1 MDLIFSFVSISLA
14 LLQFLG
20 LFFLVLSQ
28 YFHMNW
34 KQFSI
39 RWGILILLLIP
50 FVGVSQTA
58 IDSLIKTDTSSQQI
72 QPKQDTSIGSVLNNL
87 ETYAEV
93 LNKANNILK
102 RGFDTSAI
110 AESLPENEQL
120 VIYIQ
125 KNLGNS
131 KYYNLRSLYTNR
143 VVLVQLKK
151 QMRDWQEQLLRYSHQ
166 LDIIS
171 NDIAKISQETIFS
184 KLSQDSGLLSIYVL
198 QIQNVSKKWEQADTS
213 SKFALNK
220 IGYLESRVVAL
231 SFQINDLLDEVQ
243 FQIKNYSKN
252 ALKLEESYL
261 FNAHTSDYKTNFW
274 QVYQDTFKRIAYLI
288 PFYLNVTSN
297 DMVWHL
303 VWIILV
309 FVWLW
314 WCIRRLHKLNKPEIF
329 SPIPYLSQG
338 VLFTV
343 CFFIFLISPFV
354 YDTPP
359 MSLVQMLSFLLML
372 IFTKLAWF
380 TWSKEF
386 KVSWFYFLLLFL
398 GISFDVVLI
407 EPSLLQRWFL
417 IFLNL
422 SSVILAF
429 RMQKRLKGNVGR
441 YENYY
446 FWLLNLYVFLH
457 ILAII
462 SNISGRV
469 TLSKL
474 FSSSAIISISFA
486 LAIDVLE
493 SLVFEIIYLHLEA
506 FKESKISLMF
516 NFEEIKKNFQSTLR
530 IILVFIWVMIFFF
543 SLNLYDFIS
552 EKMGEWLAYPIKLG
566 NLNFT
571 AGTILLF
578 FFILWISSNISK
590 LLTFFF
596 GTSGQFAANKK
607 NKNGSWV
614 LLMRLGVFSLGFFVA
629 VAAAGIPFDRI
640 TIVIGALGVGIGFGL
655 QNIVNNLVSGIILA
669 FEKPMQIG
677 DVIEID
683 KQTGTVK
690 EIGIRSSKITTYD
703 GADIV
708 VPNGE
713 FISKQLINWTLTNS
727 YRRIEL
733 IVGVAYDSELSKVQE
748 LISGVIHHHK
758 EVMRFPQPMVLVH
771 EFSDNSVNFRV
782 LFWTS
787 DFDTWTSLK
796 SSILMELFDVFR
808 KNNITIPFPQRD
820 LHIKSVKGL
829 HELDKQQLLNDGEDL
844 PLENEDAPK

>member
-1 MDLIFSFVSISLA
+1 MYLK
-14 LLQFLG
+14 
-20 LFFLVLSQ
+20 
-28 YFHMNW
+28 H
-34 KQFSI
+34 FSI
-39 RWGILILLLIP
+39 KWTILVFLLLP
-50 FVGVSQTA
+50 MLGVAQSS
-58 IDSLIKTDTSSQQI
+58 IDSLLKSDSSSQQI
-72 QPKQDTSIGSVLNNL
+72 QPKQDTSIGSILSNL
-87 ETYAEV
+87 ESYAEV

-110 AESLPENEQL
+110 AVNLPENEQL
-120 VIYIQ
+120 VVYIQ
-125 KNLGNS
+125 KNLNNS

-166 LDIIS
+166 LDVIS
-171 NDIAKISQETIFS
+171 NDIAKISQESIFN
-184 KLSQDSGLLSIYVL
+184 KLSQDSGLLSIYLL

-231 SFQINDLLDEVQ
+231 SFQISDLLEEVQ

-252 ALKLEESYL
+252 AFKAEESYL
-261 FNAHTSDYKTNFW
+261 INAHSSEYKKSFW
-274 QVYQDTFKRIAYLI
+274 QVYQDSFNRINYLI
-288 PFYLNVTSN
+288 PFYLRVTS
-297 DMVWHL
+297 DEMSWHL

-309 FVWLW
+309 FGWLW
-314 WCIRRLHKLNKPEIF
+314 WCMSRLHKMGKPEIF
-329 SPIPYLSQG
+329 TPIPYLSQG
-338 VLFTV
+338 VLYTV
-343 CFFIFLISPFV
+343 CFFVFLISPFV

-372 IFTKLAWF
+372 LFTKLAWF

-386 KVSWFYFLLLFL
+386 KISWVYFLLIFL
-398 GISFDVVLI
+398 GISLDVVLI
-407 EPSLLQRWFL
+407 EPSLIQRWFL
-417 IFLNL
+417 FLLNIA
-422 SSVILAF
+422 SVVLAYK
-429 RMQKRLKGNVGR
+429 MQQRLKGNAGR
-441 YENYY
+441 YEKYY

-457 ILAII
+457 LLAIV
-462 SNISGRV
+462 SNFAGRV
-469 TLSKL
+469 TLAKL

-493 SLVFEIIYLHLEA
+493 SLIFEMIYLHLEA
-506 FKESKISLMF
+506 FKESKISVMF

-530 IILVFIWVMIFFF
+530 VILMIIWIMIFFF
-543 SLNLYDFIS
+543 SLNLYDFLS
-552 EKMGEWLAYPIKLG
+552 EKIGDWLAYPIKIG

-733 IVGVAYDSELSKVQE
+733 IVGVAYDSDLAKVQE
-748 LISGVIHHHK
+748 LISKVIMHHK
-758 EVMRFPQPMVLVH
+758 EVMQFPKPAVLVH
-771 EFSDNSVNFRV
+771 DFADNSVNFRV

-787 DFDTWTSLK
+787 DFDTWTVLK
-796 SSILMELFDVFR
+796 SAILMELFDIFR

-844 PLENEDAPK
+844 PLDNEVAPK

>member
-1 MDLIFSFVSISLA
+1 MILKHFSVKWGI
-14 LLQFLG
+14 
-20 LFFLVLSQ
+20 LFFLMMPLVGISQ
-28 YFHMNW
+28 
-34 KQFSI
+34 S
-39 RWGILILLLIP
+39 
-50 FVGVSQTA
+50 A
-58 IDSLIKTDTSSQQI
+58 IDSLLKTDSSSQQV
-72 QPKQDTSIGSVLNNL
+72 QPKQDTSIGHILTNL
-87 ETYAEV
+87 ESYAEV
-93 LNKANNILK
+93 LNKANSILK
-102 RGFDTSAI
+102 RGYDTSAI
-110 AESLPENEQL
+110 AENLPENEQL
-120 VIYIQ
+120 VAYIQ
-125 KNLGNS
+125 KNLSDS

-166 LDIIS
+166 LDGIS
-171 NDIAKISQETIFS
+171 TDIAKISKESIFN

-198 QIQNVSKKWEQADTS
+198 QIQNISKKWEQADTS

-220 IGYLESRVVAL
+220 IGFLESRVVAL

-252 ALKLEESYL
+252 AFKLEESYL
-261 FNAHTSDYKTNFW
+261 INAHNVEYKRSFW
-274 QVYQDTFKRIAYLI
+274 QVYQDSFKRISYLI
-288 PFYLNVTSN
+288 PFYLRVTS
-297 DMVWHL
+297 DTMVWHL
-303 VWIILV
+303 IWIVLI
-309 FVWLW
+309 FAWLW
-314 WCIRRLHKLNKPEIF
+314 WCMSRLHKMGKSDIF
-329 SPIPYLSQG
+329 TPIPYLSQG
-338 VLFTV
+338 VLYTV
-343 CFFIFLISPFV
+343 FFFVFLLSPFI

-386 KVSWFYFLLLFL
+386 KISWLYFLLLFL
-398 GISFDVVLI
+398 GISLDVVLI
-407 EPSLLQRWFL
+407 EPSLVQRWFL
-417 IFLNL
+417 FFLNVG
-422 SSVILAF
+422 SIALAF
-429 RMQKRLKGNVGR
+429 KMQHRLRGNAGR
-441 YENYY
+441 YEKYY
-446 FWLLNLYVFLH
+446 FWLLNLYIILH
-457 ILAII
+457 LLAII
-462 SNISGRV
+462 TNFAGRV
-469 TLSKL
+469 TLAKL

-493 SLVFEIIYLHLEA
+493 SLIFEVIYLHLET
-506 FKESKISLMF
+506 FKESKISVMF

-530 IILVFIWVMIFFF
+530 VILMIIWIMIFFF
-543 SLNLYDFIS
+543 SLNLYDFLS
-552 EKMGEWLAYPIKLG
+552 EKIGELLAYPIKIG

-571 AGTILLF
+571 AGTIFLF

-748 LISGVIHHHK
+748 LISEVIHHHK
-758 EVMRFPQPMVLVH
+758 EVMHFPKPAVLVH
-771 EFSDNSVNFRV
+771 EFADNSVNFRV
-782 LFWTS
+782 LFWTA
-787 DFDTWTSLK
+787 DYDTWTGLK
-796 SSILMELFDVFR
+796 SSILLELFDSFR

-829 HELDKQQLLNDGEDL
+829 NEIDKQQLLSDGEDL
-844 PLENEDAPK
+844 PIDNDVAPK

>member
-1 MDLIFSFVSISLA
+1 MNLKCFSKKLGIFCFLLLPLIGISQASLDS
-14 LLQFLG
+14 LLKAD
-20 LFFLVLSQ
+20 SSS
-28 YFHMNW
+28 
-34 KQFSI
+34 KQFQS
-39 RWGILILLLIP
+39 
-50 FVGVSQTA
+50 
-58 IDSLIKTDTSSQQI
+58 
-72 QPKQDTSIGSVLNNL
+72 KQDTSIGSILSNL
-87 ETYAEV
+87 ESYAEV

-102 RGFDTSAI
+102 RGFDTTAI
-110 AESLPENEQL
+110 AENLPENEQL
-120 VIYIQ
+120 VVYIQ
-125 KNLGNS
+125 KNLSNS

-166 LDIIS
+166 LDVIS
-171 NDIAKISQETIFS
+171 NDIDKISQESLFN

-220 IGYLESRVVAL
+220 IGFLESRVVGL

-252 ALKLEESYL
+252 AFKLEESYL
-261 FNAHTSDYKTNFW
+261 VNAHKTDYKKSFW
-274 QVYQDTFKRIAYLI
+274 QVYQDSFSRISYLI
-288 PFYLNVTSN
+288 PFYLRVTSD

-303 VWIILV
+303 IWIALV
-309 FVWLW
+309 LSWLW
-314 WCIRRLHKLNKPEIF
+314 WCMIRLRKIGSPALF
-329 SPIPYLSQG
+329 APIPYLSQG
-338 VLFTV
+338 VLYTV
-343 CFFIFLISPFV
+343 LFIVFLISPFV

-359 MSLVQMLSFLLML
+359 ISLVQLLSFLLML
-372 IFTKLAWF
+372 IFTKLAWY

-386 KVSWFYFLLLFL
+386 KVSWLYFLLLFL
-398 GISFDVVLI
+398 GISLDVILI
-407 EPSLLQRWFL
+407 EPSYIQRWFL
-417 IFLNL
+417 FLLNL
-422 SSVILAF
+422 GSVALAYK
-429 RMQKRLKGNVGR
+429 MQQRLKGNAGR
-441 YENYY
+441 YEKYY
-446 FWLLNLYVFLH
+446 FWLLNLYVLLH
-457 ILAII
+457 LLAII
-462 SNISGRV
+462 SNFAGRV
-469 TLSKL
+469 TLAKL

-493 SLVFEIIYLHLEA
+493 SLIFEVIYLHLEA
-506 FKESKISLMF
+506 FKESKISIMF
-516 NFEEIKKNFQSTLR
+516 NFDEIKKNFQSTLR
-530 IILVFIWVMIFFF
+530 VLLVVIWMMIFFF
-543 SLNLYDFIS
+543 SLNLYDFLSEKIS
-552 EKMGEWLAYPIKLG
+552 EWLSYAIVIG

-571 AGTILLF
+571 AGTIFLF

-733 IVGVAYDSELSKVQE
+733 IVGVAYDSDLKKVQE
-748 LISGVIHHHK
+748 LISEVIHQHK
-758 EVMRFPQPMVLVH
+758 EVMQFPKPAVLVH
-771 EFSDNSVNFRV
+771 DFADSSVNFRV
-782 LFWTS
+782 LFWTA
-787 DFDTWTSLK
+787 DFDTWTGLK
-796 SSILMELFDVFR
+796 SSILIELFNIFR
-808 KNNITIPFPQRD
+808 MNNIAIPFPQRD
-820 LHIKSVKGL
+820 LHIKSVKTIN
-829 HELDKQQLLNDGEDL
+829 ELDKQQLFEDGEDL
-844 PLENEDAPK
+844 PIDEKLSPK